1 MKGVV
6 EVYLYGSLGMSQ
18 GQSRKSQ
25 LQSALQAPTPL
36 IEFLNRLD
44 IPRDKVQLVMVNHR
58 AVQREHVI
66 RPGDRVALFP
76 IEYPVYPDWKDFR

>member
-25 LQSALQAPTPL
+25 LPSALQAPTPL
-36 IEFLNRLD
+36 MIEHRL
-44 IPRDKVQLVMVNHR
+44 IERMIGLIKKEAER
-58 AVQREHVI
+58 
-66 RPGDRVALFP
+66 RVG
-76 IEYPVYPDWKDFR
+76 II